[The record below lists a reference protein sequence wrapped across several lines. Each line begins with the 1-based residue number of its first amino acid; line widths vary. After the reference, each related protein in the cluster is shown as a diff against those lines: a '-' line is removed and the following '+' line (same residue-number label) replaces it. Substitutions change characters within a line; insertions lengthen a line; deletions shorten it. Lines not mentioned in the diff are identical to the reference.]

1 MRAVQCEG
9 GSLVRRSALALL
21 AVAALAVAAAPP
33 AQALGGIPAGGTTTT
48 TTPPVEPATP
58 TTPTTPTTST
68 TDTVSGPTTGS
79 VGSCSVVAS
88 PTYLGLTCGS
98 SSLGGLTPKKILGDD
113 PVPDCWH
120 DALTEA
126 ELAGIGLH
134 DTAGPGGSAWYWER
148 CLKGIDPETKQ
159 LEPGGI
165 RFTNGIVSIR
175 NGDPVKHLT
184 DRQQDLVDMYGGES
198 QVPSPVA
205 VASPSVRP
213 RVGAWVS
220 FFNASRD
227 TVVVAAGSAELRA
240 RVTSIDVR
248 PLGRSDGPNLSCP
261 GSGYR
266 AQAGETREDHPSGCW
281 YRYLQSSAGQDRV
294 NSQGQPSYPVLIT
307 AHWAV
312 DVVVGGVVTPFN
324 TFTKSAETTVPV
336 TEIQA
341 IVVS

>member
-1 MRAVQCEG
+1 MRSGPLRKALAGLVAVPVLLVTGPGPAGAIGTMPGGG
-9 GSLVRRSALALL
+9 GS
-21 AVAALAVAAAPP
+21 
-33 AQALGGIPAGGTTTT
+33 GGGSGTTTT
-48 TTPPVEPATP
+48 TT
-58 TTPTTPTTST
+58 TTTTTSTST
-68 TDTVSGPTTGS
+68 TDTVSGPTSGS
-79 VGSCSVVAS
+79 VGSCAVVAS
-88 PTYLGLTCGS
+88 PTYLGLSCGS
-98 SSLGGLTPKKILGDD
+98 SSLGGLTPKQILGKD

-126 ELAGIGLH
+126 ELGGIGVQN
-134 DTAGPGGSAWYWER
+134 TPGAAGATWYWER

-165 RFTNGIVSIR
+165 RFTNGLVQIR

-184 DRQQDLVDMYGGES
+184 DNQQDLVDVYGGES

-205 VASPSVRP
+205 VTSPSVRP
-213 RVGAWVS
+213 RVASWVS
-220 FFNASRD
+220 FFNGSQD
-227 TVVVAAGSAELRA
+227 SVVVQAGSAELRA

-248 PLGRSDGPNLSCP
+248 PLGPTEGPVVSCP

-266 AQAGETREDHPSGCW
+266 AAKGETREDHPSGCW
-281 YRYLQSSAGQDRV
+281 HRYAHSSAGQQRV
-294 NSQGQPSYPVLIT
+294 NSQGLPSYPVRIT

-324 TFTKSAETTVPV
+324 TFTKSAETTLPV

-341 IVVS
+341 IVIS